1 MSKNQKAK
9 VEMKN
14 KGFLRRAGQTIEGV
28 KNEAWGTPTKR
39 ALTTVTTLATVG
51 IIGLAAG
58 PVTLIGWSLFSNYM
72 IRKLYGSVGKD

>member
-14 KGFLRRAGQTIEGV
+14 KEFLGRAGQTIKQV
-28 KNEAWGTPTKR
+28 KDEAWGTPTKK

-51 IIGLAAG
+51 FIGLAAG